1 MGFCSGHHQQQQQH
15 SRLPFLFFFGNGVV
29 VVHSLSSM
37 WRDAIAAV
45 LVRDYW
51 RLDTRVAGA
60 SSSSSSSSSRCDYPP
75 EKGEWRHR

>member
-1 MGFCSGHHQQQQQH
+1 MGFCSGLQQQQQH
-15 SRLPFLFFFGNGVV
+15 SRLPFLLFFGNGVV

-45 LVRDYW
+45 LVCDYW

-60 SSSSSSSSSRCDYPP
+60 SSCSSSRCDYPP